1 MDARLKAVYDSY
13 TSGAA
18 ADEASTGLAVG
29 RWVRVKKTF
38 TTNNELSPIEVLEGK
53 LGEVVEIDDHG
64 DAFIAFE
71 EENASQWVWK
81 EKFRKTIS
89 VLSLHEA
96 HNAALFKINTLAMKW
111 AEEETARDELH
122 IQQQEADQKERAKLQ
137 HEREQEEQR
146 VFALERAE
154 ERVREETL
162 AREKAQ
168 KHLEE
173 SHKTLGD
180 YERRVGELTAQL
192 KEQEEQRVFALERE
206 EERVR
211 EEALAREKAQK
222 HLEELHKTVGDYERR
237 VEELTAQL
245 QERQLQQEMQE
256 PQVHAKVADPANSLS
271 GQLISVP
278 ARPASSGG
286 AAAGPAPGELSVGT
300 QVEIHSL
307 LRATELNGVRGEIVN
322 PPPQDPGTGRWNVEI
337 EKGARTVAL
346 KSSNL
351 RLVSTQAPSPLG
363 AGKQVMA
370 MQRVDQQMQ
379 TAVSEAGREMQA
391 RAADPE
397 AKPGPPKKARTDAG
411 QGGRAEDA
419 GQGGGPRGKP
429 WPRQPPDT
437 WREQAVCVCV

>member
-1 MDARLKAVYDSY
+1 
-13 TSGAA
+13 
-18 ADEASTGLAVG
+18 VG
-29 RWVRVKKTF
+29 RWVRVNKEF
-38 TTNNELSPIEVLEGK
+38 TTNNKLSPIEVLEGK
-53 LGEVVEIDDHG
+53 LGEIVEIDDHG

-71 EENASQWVWK
+71 EEDASQWVWT
-81 EKFRKTIS
+81 ETFRNKIS

-146 VFALERAE
+146 VFALER
-154 ERVREETL
+154 
-162 AREKAQ
+162 
-168 KHLEE
+168 
-173 SHKTLGD
+173 
-180 YERRVGELTAQL
+180 
-192 KEQEEQRVFALERE
+192 E

-222 HLEELHKTVGDYERR
+222 HLEQLHKNLGDYERR

-307 LRATELNGVRGEIVN
+307 LQATELNGVRGEIVN
-322 PPPQDPGTGRWNVEI
+322 PPAQDPGTGRWNVEI

-379 TAVSEAGREMQA
+379 TAVSEAGREMPA